1 VDDAAATSAFEI
13 VATHPMIVLEVT
25 DHGLDGCATAHLA
38 TGSIPWNF
46 SVAAKL
52 INKCPE
58 ISARLANYERN

>member
-1 VDDAAATSAFEI
+1 MDDAVATSAFET

-46 SVAAKL
+46 SVAAEL
-52 INKCPE
+52 INK
-58 ISARLANYERN
+58 